1 MIASQRT
8 ARPVSEGSAAAEIKI
23 VARQPHCVSRAEQY
37 ASRGGIDRH
46 GEALNDRSRTFL
58 MSPVL
63 QGQRAGTDVDYPEP
77 KDRLTARAHSGVR
90 ITGRRFGKLQ
100 QLGVIAIG
108 SPAVAGGGVLRQV
121 SLEQVPRPQAARRAA
136 SEREKIAPPHPI
148 TLPARSRRT
157 AGWHGTSHAHSPSA
171 KANATHFIRSPRR
184 RERSAG
190 SSPKR
195 ECAA

>member
-63 QGQRAGTDVDYPEP
+63 QGQRAGTDADYPEP

-100 QLGVIAIG
+100 QPGVIAIG

-136 SEREKIAPPHPI
+136 SSHHLTGAEQTHSGLAWDKPCAQPQRE
-148 TLPARSRRT
+148 
-157 AGWHGTSHAHSPSA
+157 
-171 KANATHFIRSPRR
+171 ANATHFIRSPRR